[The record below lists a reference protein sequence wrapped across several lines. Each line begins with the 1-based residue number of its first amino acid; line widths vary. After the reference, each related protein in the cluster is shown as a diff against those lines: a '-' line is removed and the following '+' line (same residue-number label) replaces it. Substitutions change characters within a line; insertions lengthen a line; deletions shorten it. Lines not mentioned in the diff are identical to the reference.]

1 MKHILIISSHAPSL
15 INFRLP
21 LIKELLRKGNKVSIA
36 TTKYKFTDNLQNQL
50 IDLGIKINIFS
61 LSRSGL
67 NLFRDF
73 KSFREMRT
81 IIQNCNPDILI
92 AYTAK
97 PVIYTGIILKNF
109 PKISYYPLITG
120 LGYAFTSDNNFKRTI
135 LKNLM
140 IKLYKEGLKSASK
153 VIFQN
158 TDDKN
163 LFNKLKIIKKKNLLR
178 VVNGTGVDLKAYPF
192 STLPSKPIF
201 LMISRL
207 LVDKGV
213 REYVQ
218 AAKIV
223 RSRFP
228 RAIFQLAGYFD
239 ENPSGISLNELKF
252 WIKQKN
258 IQYLGEIESVRSI
271 LKSCRYYVLPSYREG
286 TPRSTLE
293 ALSTGRPVITTDV
306 PGCRETVINKKNGL
320 LVPPKNPKALA
331 KAMITLL
338 EQKDKAIKSM
348 AKQSYLIAKKK
359 YKIEKVNKSILGI
372 IGL

>member
-359 YKIEKVNKSILGI
+359 YKIEKVNKSILSI

>member
-1 MKHILIISSHAPSL
+1 MKHILIFSSHAPSL

-21 LIKELLRKGNKVSIA
+21 LIKELLRKGNKVSVA
-36 TTKYKFTDNLQNQL
+36 TTKYKFVDNLKNQL
-50 IDLGIKINIFS
+50 IYLGVNINIFS

-67 NLFRDF
+67 NFLQDY
-73 KSFREMRT
+73 KSYREMRT
-81 IIQNCNPDILI
+81 IIQNCKPDIVI

-97 PVIYTGIILKNF
+97 PVIYSGMILKKF
-109 PKISYYPLITG
+109 PKIMYCPLITG
-120 LGYAFTSDNNFKRTI
+120 LGYGFTTDNSFKRII
-135 LKNLM
+135 LKYLM
-140 IKLYKEGLKSASK
+140 IKLYQEGLKSAAK

-158 TDDKN
+158 KDDEN
-163 LFNKLKIIKKKNLLR
+163 LFYKLKIIKKNNLTR
-178 VVNGTGVDLKAYPF
+178 VVNGTGVDLNAYPF
-192 STLPSKPIF
+192 SVLPSKQIF

-213 REYVQ
+213 REYVE

-223 RSRFP
+223 RSRIP
-228 RAIFQLAGYFD
+228 NITFQLAGYLD
-239 ENPSGISLNELKF
+239 ENPSGINFKELQS
-252 WIKQKN
+252 WIKQGD
-258 IQYLGEIESVRSI
+258 IQYLGEIESVQSI

-306 PGCRETVINKKNGL
+306 PGCRETVIHKKNGL
-320 LVPPKNPKALA
+320 LVPPKNSEALA

-338 EQKDKAIKSM
+338 EEKDETIQAM
-348 AKQSYLIAKKK
+348 AKESHLIAKNK
-359 YKIEKVNKSILGI
+359 YQIEKVNKSILSI